1 LRTRRIEGELEED
14 ILYDVLQ
21 SSCHAAQPLVGL
33 NGLTVVG
40 QVQLGY
46 WWVAWGGQWKGNVS
60 DGARQPERLQLDRPI
75 KVALTHGRTKHHLAN
90 SWAGCTNQ

>member
-1 LRTRRIEGELEED
+1 MRARRIEGELEED

-33 NGLTVVG
+33 DGLTVVG

-46 WWVAWGGQWKGNVS
+46 WWVGGWAMKRGMSAMAPDSRRGCTMADQG
-60 DGARQPERLQLDRPI
+60 
-75 KVALTHGRTKHHLAN
+75 THTWPHKLGQFVGG
-90 SWAGCTNQ
+90 GCTNQ

>member
-1 LRTRRIEGELEED
+1 VERERRRTLRARRIEGELEED

-33 NGLTVVG
+33 DGLTVVG

-46 WWVAWGGQWKGNVS
+46 WVGGWVDGWVGGWVGGVGEWVGGQ
-60 DGARQPERLQLDRPI
+60 
-75 KVALTHGRTKHHLAN
+75 
-90 SWAGCTNQ
+90 